1 MSIAFSQAK
10 LRGEQR
16 RNMVEAVQKQMQ
28 AAAILAVGEVLMACL
43 DTEVTVK
50 LGREKG
56 IPRQISE
63 QPRKIHWQC
72 TNCGCTDANYFTR
85 DGHYRRELK
94 TGWGKIQK
102 LQVPMLECQK
112 CQHDVICDFEILEK
126 HDRFW
131 LDLDQDVL
139 WSSGSSQSLREIAE
153 RWSATTG
160 NTVGL
165 RTINERI
172 NQIESL
178 AQNYHEQP
186 IDTVPDVIQCDGI
199 WLTIQEDNQNIQYDK
214 RNRARHKKK
223 GKRVVVL
230 VALGFWK
237 DREKP
242 EIVDWHIAKGEG
254 HTEWEV
260 FLNRLKNRGVTAEK
274 GLQAMIR
281 DGGGGLGQALG
292 GVYGSTV
299 LDQRCIFHK
308 LKNVADKC
316 RTELKGDEHKEER
329 KQLMQQASAVYDA
342 QNAEQAREYLKAWA
356 QTWRAKAPKSV
367 ETFERDFEATI
378 AYFQLEGLARE
389 WIRSTSLLERV
400 NRQLRR
406 KFRQALSFASL
417 KGAEAAL
424 YLQVQRLHARW
435 ADQRWWQASHALYFD
450 FDQPDP

>member
-1 MSIAFSQAK
+1 MSIAFSPGK

-16 RNMVEAVQKQMQ
+16 RNMVEAVQKHMQ
-28 AAAILAVGEVLMACL
+28 AAAIRAVGEVLVACL

-50 LGREKG
+50 LAREKG
-56 IPRQISE
+56 APRQISE
-63 QPRKIHWQC
+63 QPREIHWQC
-72 TNCGCTDANYFTR
+72 KNCGCTNANYFTR

-172 NQIESL
+172 NQIELL
-178 AQNYHEQP
+178 AQKYHEQP
-186 IDTVPDVIQCDGI
+186 IDDVPDVIQFDGI
-199 WLTIQEDNQNIQYDK
+199 WMTIQEGSQTVRYDK
-214 RNRARHKKK
+214 RHRARHEKK
-223 GKRVVVL
+223 GRRVVVL
-230 VALGFWK
+230 VALGFWQ

-242 EIVDWHIAKGEG
+242 EIVDWQIASGEG
-254 HTEWEV
+254 HQEWEG
-260 FLNRLKNRGVTAEK
+260 FLNRLKTRGVTAEK
-274 GLQAMIR
+274 GLQAIIR
-281 DGGGGLGQALG
+281 DGGGGLGQALSLI
-292 GVYGSTV
+292 YGSTV
-299 LDQRCIFHK
+299 IDQRCIFHK
-308 LKNVADKC
+308 LKNVRDKC
-316 RTELKGDEHKEER
+316 RTELKGEEHKEER

-342 QNAEQAREYLKAWA
+342 ETAEQARASLEAWA
-356 QTWRAKAPKSV
+356 ETWRELAPKSV
-367 ETFERDFEATI
+367 ETFERDFDTTI
-378 AYFQLEGLARE
+378 AYFQLQGLTRQ

-406 KFRQALSFASL
+406 KVRQALSFASL

-435 ADQRWWQASHALYFD
+435 ADETWWQASHALYFD
-450 FDQPDP
+450 LDQTDP

>member
-1 MSIAFSQAK
+1 MSRAFSPGKQ
-10 LRGEQR
+10 RGEQR
-16 RNMVEAVQKQMQ
+16 RNLVEAVQKHMQ
-28 AAAILAVGEVLMACL
+28 AAAIRAAGEVLMACL

-50 LGREKG
+50 LAREKG
-56 IPRQISE
+56 TPRQISDH
-63 QPRKIHWQC
+63 PREIHWQC
-72 TNCGCTDANYFTR
+72 KNCGCNDANHFTR

-153 RWSATTG
+153 RWSAIAG
-160 NTVGL
+160 NPVGL

-178 AQNYHEQP
+178 AHKYHEQP
-186 IDTVPDVIQCDGI
+186 IDDVPDVIQCDGI
-199 WLTIQEDNQNIQYDK
+199 WMTIQEENGKSKIDK
-214 RNRARHKKK
+214 RHRVRREKK

-230 VALGFWK
+230 VALGFWQ

-242 EIVDWHIAKGEG
+242 EILDWHQASGEG
-254 HTEWEV
+254 HTEWEI
-260 FLNRLKNRGVTAEK
+260 FLNRLKKRGVTVEK
-274 GLQAMIR
+274 GLQAVIR
-281 DGGGGLGQALG
+281 DGGGGLGQALHA
-292 GVYGSTV
+292 VYGSTV
-299 LDQRCIFHK
+299 VDQRCIFHK
-308 LKNVADKC
+308 LKNVRDKC
-316 RTELKGDEHKEER
+316 RTELKGEEHKEER

-342 QNAEQAREYLKAWA
+342 ETAEQARASLKAWA
-356 QTWRAKAPKSV
+356 ETWREKAPKSV
-367 ETFERDFEATI
+367 ETFERDFDTTI
-378 AYFQLEGLARE
+378 AYFQLQGLTRQ

-406 KFRQALSFASL
+406 KIRQALSFASL

-435 ADQRWWQASHALYFD
+435 ADQSWWQASHALYFD
-450 FDQPDP
+450 LDQTDP